1 VTAGAHLQQVGENW
15 VAEERAGAVQPD
27 ATQRELYDGG
37 MTVRREV
44 LSDEHVDR
52 ANANTTEFTAE
63 FQNMITRIAWGGI
76 WTRPGLSRQMRSVAV
91 LTAMIAHGHW
101 DEFAMHVRAA
111 LRNGL
116 TRDEIKEVI
125 LQSAIYCGVPSA
137 NTAFKVAQKT
147 LDEVDATAQTDGASG
162 TPTDNTGTDSTKDLN
177 HD

>member
-1 VTAGAHLQQVGENW
+1 MSGQQVGENW
-15 VAEERAGAVQPD
+15 AHDERAGAVQPD
-27 ATQRELYDGG
+27 TTQRELYDGG
-37 MTVRREV
+37 MEVRREV
-44 LSDEHVDR
+44 LGAAHVDR
-52 ANANTTEFTAE
+52 ANANSDEFTAE

-76 WTRPGLSRQMRSVAV
+76 WTRPGLTRQMRSVAV

-137 NTAFKVAQKT
+137 NTAFKVAQRT
-147 LDEVDATAQTDGASG
+147 LAEADAE
-162 TPTDNTGTDSTKDLN
+162 DSEEEQ
-177 HD
+177 

>member
-1 VTAGAHLQQVGENW
+1 MSGGDRPGS
-15 VAEERAGAVQPD
+15 ERHGVVQPG
-27 ATQRELYDGG
+27 ATSQEIYDGG
-37 MTVRREV
+37 MAVRREV
-44 LSDEHVDR
+44 LGDAHVDR
-52 ANANTTEFTAE
+52 ANANKDEFTDD
-63 FQNMITRIAWGGI
+63 FQDMITRIAWGGI

-147 LDEVDATAQTDGASG
+147 LADIDAAS
-162 TPTDNTGTDSTKDLN
+162 SEEQQ
-177 HD
+177 